1 MDVLKERMKLANL
14 KALIIGRWNLGVV
27 AVSCIAIPMLV
38 ASWLAAMSAEN
49 GSNRRY
55 AACVLGLL
63 FQVAATAASWIVL
76 KQQPNLILYYVHQGL
91 LVIALFLTA
100 VAMGMNNI
108 VVDLCQRKISTPAT
122 LCGAHMAEFFAE
134 LLVCLCMGLTFLTTQ
149 QRIVVF
155 IDKGILDGIKGRT
168 NDMQQ
173 LPP

>member
-14 KALIIGRWNLGVV
+14 KALIIGRWTLGVV

-63 FQVAATAASWIVL
+63 FQVAATGAS
-76 KQQPNLILYYVHQGL
+76 
-91 LVIALFLTA
+91 
-100 VAMGMNNI
+100 
-108 VVDLCQRKISTPAT
+108 
-122 LCGAHMAEFFAE
+122 
-134 LLVCLCMGLTFLTTQ
+134 CMGLTFLTTQ